1 MATIPGPQSFGGRPS
16 LRTNRPVTQDN
27 SAEIVAGGIAD
38 FGEAS
43 QRTGAAVQ
51 TRQDD
56 FAIKVAQQDFYQLD
70 DKVRREVQELDDYN
84 KWDEEYKNRMA
95 VGLDPIASSIRGS
108 QNQTLFRE
116 SAETTI
122 GQGSGIIFGEAF
134 KREAQ
139 DGRAK
144 TNEKL
149 SALRESFLTETNP
162 DIRTRNL
169 ESALGL
175 IKAAEKNGYIDA
187 DDAQKARQDLSQ
199 NWALGWIE
207 MRDTKEAVSILE
219 ASLNGGGAATSIP
232 GIPHSDTVLKHSQDM
247 IDTGLARE
255 NKDGTGSTFVG
266 TVVNWEEIN
275 DGRASVI
282 PSYIN
287 GKQYDYRKKEDRDEA
302 MPYLLSKQWPSADT
316 VEEAEQMEQTI
327 HVEMAKQKS
336 TKTGTPAD
344 LIPVDKRKAML
355 DNLKK
360 ASEEEDSLA
369 EAYAIN
375 DSVSNPKL
383 SINERLAA
391 AKKASSPEARAK
403 AESLI
408 KEQYRVEG
416 IASDELYTELL
427 GAVDSGQLLQKGKV
441 LKNSAWMDTL
451 REDRRIQLFDAID
464 DKLAG
469 KDVTTDWAM
478 WSPLEIQIGRWLANG
493 EKEKVAAL
501 NPLDYKLGPTE
512 KGKLQAYVVQA
523 QGGTP
528 NEPIPADTTLLN
540 KLGLIDTVDDLER
553 QQLHKMAMARSAEMK
568 ASQGVEKLSDEDQ
581 FKILDSVQQEFS
593 VENKNKRWAIMK
605 LVDWIFGIENEDKYG
620 DTVGVPRYQLRI
632 DDIKKPDQERIRAQL
647 GPMATDTDIVER
659 WALEQATLLNKLTIM
674 DVKPEYQAWVRQEY
688 LKNGS
693 VATERDIV
701 ELYQQ
706 QAALALRPQGA
717 VSGP

>member
-355 DNLKK
+355 EKLKEFNK
-360 ASEEEDSLA
+360 VDTVRQDSQRFAAS
-369 EAYAIN
+369 
-375 DSVSNPKL
+375 V
-383 SINERLAA
+383 NEQFPDD
-391 AKKASSPEARAK
+391 PEAQRKWVRANVK
-403 AESLI
+403 DAETQDETI
-408 KEQYRVEG
+408 RRIDNRVNQR
-416 IASDELYTELL
+416 ASDEKLLNDDTFQGLGDAVLKGDMSFDDITPVQLEILTVSQQKTLKALEDDRWSPKETDWGEWTNLKVEMSNMTREQISAIQPMSYRLLLADQQYIELL
-427 GAVDSGQLLQKGKV
+427 NTVTKAKNNEAYQVHNNSTAWQKMNQLTGGKMNTLGGAVLNKMFSIEAAALEATQ
-441 LKNSAWMDTL
+441 
-451 REDRRIQLFDAID
+451 E
-464 DKLAG
+464 
-469 KDVTTDWAM
+469 
-478 WSPLEIQIGRWLANG
+478 SPLTDQQQMEILARISPTLNVTDAGWFYFDKEMPAYQIKPEQIPSKDRQNI
-493 EKEKVAAL
+493 EAAL
-501 NPLDYKLGPTE
+501 KARGVPVTNVAIV
-512 KGKLQAYVVQA
+512 QAY
-523 QGGTP
+523 
-528 NEPIPADTTLLN
+528 IM
-540 KLGLIDTVDDLER
+540 R
-553 QQLHKMAMARSAEMK
+553 QRQL
-568 ASQGVEKLSDEDQ
+568 Q
-581 FKILDSVQQEFS
+581 
-593 VENKNKRWAIMK
+593 
-605 LVDWIFGIENEDKYG
+605 YG
-620 DTVGVPRYQLRI
+620 
-632 DDIKKPDQERIRAQL
+632 K
-647 GPMATDTDIVER
+647 
-659 WALEQATLLNKLTIM
+659 
-674 DVKPEYQAWVRQEY
+674 
-688 LKNGS
+688 
-693 VATERDIV
+693 
-701 ELYQQ
+701 
-706 QAALALRPQGA
+706 
-717 VSGP
+717 